1 MSISKSNKTFGIV
14 TVERDPIYPKELTTK
29 RYVDAKISTGD
40 VKYSVRNTDHDGWML
55 CDGRSLTRTEYPE
68 LFDVIG
74 TAFGSSSG
82 TTFNLPNCQGRV
94 LGAIGQGSGLTNRSL
109 GASVGA
115 ETHTLTVGEIPSH
128 THSIN
133 DPGHTHSYV
142 NQIGDQ
148 NTDNAF
154 ASETAADQADYNQT
168 TGSSTTGITIQ
179 STGGGG
185 AHNNMQPT
193 LFIGNVF
200 IFSSLDFFYFLA
212 L

>member
-1 MSISKSNKTFGIV
+1 MSISRSNKTFGIV
-14 TVERDPIYPKELTTK
+14 MVERDPIYPKELTTK

-82 TTFNLPNCQGRV
+82 TTFNLPNSLGRV
-94 LGAIGQGSGLTNRSL
+94 LGAIGQGSGLTNRAL

-128 THSIN
+128 THSVN
-133 DPGHTHSYV
+133 DPGHTHTYV
-142 NQIGDQ
+142 NQVGDQ

-154 ASETAADQADYNQT
+154 ASETAADQVDYNQT

-200 IFSSLDFFYFLA
+200 IFSSLA
-212 L
+212 

>member
-1 MSISKSNKTFGIV
+1 M
-14 TVERDPIYPKELTTK
+14 VERDPIYPKELTTK

-82 TTFNLPNCQGRV
+82 TTFNLPNSLGRV
-94 LGAIGQGSGLTNRSL
+94 LGAIGQGSGLTNRAL

-128 THSIN
+128 THSVN
-133 DPGHTHSYV
+133 DPGHTHTYV
-142 NQIGDQ
+142 NQVGDQ

-154 ASETAADQADYNQT
+154 ASETAADQVDYNQT

-200 IFSSLDFFYFLA
+200 IFSSLA
-212 L
+212 